1 MDDFEKYLA
10 EQLENPEFKQEWD
23 SHELEYQLT
32 INLMKERTAAGLTQ
46 LELAKRSGIRQSNIS
61 RIEQGESIP
70 TLITLS
76 KLARGFGKQLQIN
89 FV

>member
-32 INLMKERTAAGLTQ
+32 VNLMKERT
-46 LELAKRSGIRQSNIS
+46 KGIHTNIS
-61 RIEQGESIP
+61 CP
-70 TLITLS
+70 
-76 KLARGFGKQLQIN
+76 
-89 FV
+89 

>member
-23 SHELEYQLT
+23 SHELEYQIT
-32 INLMKERTAAGLTQ
+32 VKLMRERNAAGLTQ
-46 LELAKRSGIRQSNIS
+46 VDLAKRSGIRQSNIS
-61 RIEQGESIP
+61 RIEKGETIP
-70 TLITLS
+70 TLATLN
-76 KLARGFGKQLQIN
+76 KLAHGLGKQLQIS

>member
-32 INLMKERTAAGLTQ
+32 IKLMQERSEAGLTQ
-46 LELAKRSGIRQSNIS
+46 IELAKRSGIRQSNIS
-61 RIEQGESIP
+61 RIEKGESIP
-70 TLITLS
+70 TLSTLN
-76 KLARGFGKQLQIN
+76 KLAYGLGKRLQIN